1 MDNIIPVQVFF
12 TKASTGERC
21 AFNVPDG
28 NGLEIL
34 SLMLNRKMDWEIGV
48 NQLVALLPEALP
60 AELLQTF
67 VSSMMAAQK
76 CAELLNNVPQ
86 L

>member
-28 NGLEIL
+28 SGLEVL

-48 NQLVALLPEALP
+48 KQLTSMLPDVVPQSVAEAF
-60 AELLQTF
+60 A
-67 VSSMMAAQK
+67 SSMMAAQK

-86 L
+86 F